1 MPDVST
7 VTPPPMAGQQGPA
20 MIRWLERY
28 AEAHATAVAAMTVR
42 DFPAWIVAQMDEEA
56 DGDTATT
63 THFAMVVTRM
73 ARLGLAH
80 GLRCVP
86 LTMADAVTM
95 TQALVLDKAL
105 AAVRAAALLGD
116 AVVDDPQ
123 PGEANPLGA
132 GLQGWL
138 DAVLRA

>member
-1 MPDVST
+1 
-7 VTPPPMAGQQGPA
+7 